1 MNHMK
6 LPTLK
11 YFLNYKNGN
20 FNLFIPSNQPMC
32 HVVGFTEDENRNIE
46 KLNNLPQ
53 SYS

>member
-1 MNHMK
+1 MK

-20 FNLFIPSNQPMC
+20 FNLFIPSNQSMC
-32 HVVGFTEDENRNIE
+32 HVVGFTKDENRNIE